1 MKINFLK
8 YNSLL
13 VIFYLFYHILPK
25 IFQILKLDE
34 SYCKYFLI
42 LVLFPIIFE
51 LKNINFKFIKII
63 FLFTI
68 LVLMN
73 LIFTKVTFEE
83 ILFHIKDIYFY
94 GISAAIVGS
103 LKIKKSYVDKYLKI
117 FSYMNIIVYSYI
129 IFYTKD
135 IYYERMTYMSYGYTM
150 LQSVIFLIYLQV
162 KNKKVLLRDFIL
174 IFYSLFMIFLFGN
187 RFAILIGILS
197 VLIFYWYY
205 ERKRIK
211 KIILYSIIILGG
223 SNLYFNLKNILIF
236 INNLFLKFNYKVYG
250 ILRLIRSLELKEKGV
265 DITSGRID
273 IYTEAIEVIKNN
285 PFGIGIWGYLSEIQ
299 YATKA
304 LGYRLGYYPHNIFI
318 EIGMHWGLVGLIIF
332 IIIILKVGYRII
344 IMENSS
350 YKLLLIAL
358 ILLNTK
364 LFLSDTYIS
373 YNIFW
378 MFWAVYFNKSYKDG

>member
-1 MKINFLK
+1 M
-8 YNSLL
+8 
-13 VIFYLFYHILPK
+13 
-25 IFQILKLDE
+25 D
-34 SYCKYFLI
+34 
-42 LVLFPIIFE
+42 
-51 LKNINFKFIKII
+51 
-63 FLFTI
+63 
-68 LVLMN
+68 
-73 LIFTKVTFEE
+73 
-83 ILFHIKDIYFY
+83 
-94 GISAAIVGS
+94 
-103 LKIKKSYVDKYLKI
+103 
-117 FSYMNIIVYSYI
+117 
-129 IFYTKD
+129 
-135 IYYERMTYMSYGYTM
+135 TM

-373 YNIFW
+373 YNMFW